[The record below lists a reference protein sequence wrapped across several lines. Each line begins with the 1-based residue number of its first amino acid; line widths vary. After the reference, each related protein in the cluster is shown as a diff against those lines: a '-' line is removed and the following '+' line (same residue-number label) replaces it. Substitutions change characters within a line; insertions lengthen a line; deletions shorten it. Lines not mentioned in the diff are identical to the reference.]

1 MPFNDVA
8 AMEEALKGGDVAA
21 AILETIPATYGF
33 LMPEEGYLPAV
44 KALCEKY
51 GTLYIA
57 DEVQTGLMRSGE
69 MWAITKY
76 GVTPDI
82 IVTSKGFSGGIYPIS
97 AAILNEKASYWMTQ
111 DGSATWRRS
120 AGQS

>member
-1 MPFNDVA
+1 MTVTPRSFWRTKDPDEYIKVPFNDVA

-57 DEVQTGLMRSGE
+57 G
-69 MWAITKY
+69 
-76 GVTPDI
+76 
-82 IVTSKGFSGGIYPIS
+82 
-97 AAILNEKASYWMTQ
+97 
-111 DGSATWRRS
+111 
-120 AGQS
+120 